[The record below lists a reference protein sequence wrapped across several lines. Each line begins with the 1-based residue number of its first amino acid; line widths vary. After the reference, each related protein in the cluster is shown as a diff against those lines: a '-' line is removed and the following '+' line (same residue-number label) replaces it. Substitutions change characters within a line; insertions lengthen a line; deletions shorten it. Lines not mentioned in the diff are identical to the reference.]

1 MISLILPGH
10 NLPLRGARIG
20 TQNIG
25 LKAELLGIP
34 YSINYNQ
41 RMHSQLRKYSRNHRE
56 ALLDSLSRDSCLA
69 SFPIWSKTTAQ
80 EMVLP
85 TLPWVIPLS

>member
-41 RMHSQLRKYSRNHRE
+41 RMHSQLRKYSTLEIPKRNGKVKRIADTFPQVTE
-56 ALLDSLSRDSCLA
+56 QNEERSLKGGRAAL
-69 SFPIWSKTTAQ
+69 
-80 EMVLP
+80 
-85 TLPWVIPLS
+85 